1 MPIQPVLLLEEF
13 TAGQFHCFRFIV
25 QDQSVLDDTKWRLL
39 PDVVSDSQ
47 KIPAIIHLIM
57 DLLGERS
64 RRHNGQAI
72 MRDVLAE
79 LRVGKE
85 ESSGWVAL
93 TDSSCKG
100 RVHLVDCGYVDV
112 INFYEPRSFN
122 T

>member
-1 MPIQPVLLLEEF
+1 
-13 TAGQFHCFRFIV
+13 
-25 QDQSVLDDTKWRLL
+25 
-39 PDVVSDSQ
+39 
-47 KIPAIIHLIM
+47 M

-72 MRDVLAE
+72 VRDVLAE

-93 TDSSCKG
+93 TGSSCKG
-100 RVHLVDCGYVDV
+100 RVRLVNCGYIDVVD
-112 INFYEPRSFN
+112 FYEPRSFN

>member
-1 MPIQPVLLLEEF
+1 MPIQPVLVLEEF
-13 TAGQFHCFRFIV
+13 TAGQFHCFRDVV
-25 QDQSVLDDTKWRLL
+25 QDRFVLDDMKWRLL
-39 PDVVSDSQ
+39 PDVVRDSQ

-72 MRDVLAE
+72 RRDVLAE

-93 TDSSCKG
+93 TGSSCKG
-100 RVHLVDCGYVDV
+100 RVHLVDRGYIDV
-112 INFYEPRSFN
+112 VNFL
-122 T
+122 